1 MPEIGYSG
9 VMARIKKTKTPGRI
23 SQMWQVFQMTR
34 RYDANIV
41 WFMLLSVIGPLALGM
56 IAGILLSQGNVFT
69 LVMSIVIGLLIG
81 VLLGLIVLGRRA
93 ERAAYSQ
100 IEGQP
105 GAVGAVIKSAVRR
118 GWISTEQPVAI
129 NPKTQDAIYRAVG
142 RGGVVLIAEGP
153 KTRTQRLADDEKRKT
168 AKVVPNVPITVINVG
183 PDSDSVSLHRLGWR
197 MARIKPSLTKSEVSV
212 VNNRLQSLGA
222 NIPIPKGID
231 PFKARPSRGR

>member
-1 MPEIGYSG
+1 MILS
-9 VMARIKKTKTPGRI
+9 
-23 SQMWQVFQMTR
+23 
-34 RYDANIV
+34 IV
-41 WFMLLSVIGPLALGM
+41 GPTAVGI
-56 IAGILLSQGNVFT
+56 IAGLVLWQNNVFT
-69 LVMSIVIGLLIG
+69 LVMAILIGVLIG

-105 GAVGAVIKSAVRR
+105 GAVGAVIKSALRR
-118 GWISTEQPVAI
+118 GWLSTEQPVAI
-129 NPKTQDAIYRAVG
+129 NPKTQDAVYRAVG

-153 KTRTQRLADDEKRKT
+153 TSRTQRLAEDERRKT
-168 AKVVPNVPITVINVG
+168 AKVVPNVPITVISVG
-183 PDSDSVSLHRLGWR
+183 PDHDSVRLHKLGGR
-197 MARIKPSLTKSEVSV
+197 MARVKAVLTKSEVTV

>member
-1 MPEIGYSG
+1 
-9 VMARIKKTKTPGRI
+9 MARTKKKKGPGRL

-34 RYDANIV
+34 RHDANIV
-41 WFMLLSVIGPLALGM
+41 WFMILSIVGPTAVGI
-56 IAGILLSQGNVFT
+56 IAGLVLWQNNVFT
-69 LVMSIVIGLLIG
+69 LVMAILIGVLIG

-105 GAVGAVIKSAVRR
+105 GAVGAVIKSALRR
-118 GWISTEQPVAI
+118 GWLSTEQPVAI
-129 NPKTQDAIYRAVG
+129 NPKTQDAVYRAVG

-153 KTRTQRLADDEKRKT
+153 TSRTQRLAEDERRKT
-168 AKVVPNVPITVINVG
+168 ARVVPNVPITVINVG
-183 PDSDSVSLHRLGWR
+183 PDHDSVRLHKLGGR
-197 MARIKPSLTKSEVSV
+197 MARVKAVLTKSEVTV
-212 VNNRLQSLGA
+212 VNKRLQSLGA